1 MATGTRSLGIQQS
14 AIDFLGGGQ
23 FGCTRTPVET
33 TRRSIVERK
42 QRRCVRS
49 AVNPAA
55 VGRLHP
61 TALLNRCKA
70 VDFTV

>member
-49 AVNPAA
+49 AVNPP
-55 VGRLHP
+55 LS
-61 TALLNRCKA
+61 
-70 VDFTV
+70 VDYTHGFVESL